1 MTLEEGGRGPFQET
15 ASAFSWRD

>member
-15 ASAFSWRD
+15 ASAFSWTD